1 MWKKLL
7 IAFVVLAV
15 ILLLSLDLIL
25 KRYVENEIRVW
36 TENPESPYAIRYEKL
51 KIEIFKGKVALKN
64 LEIHYKSA
72 VYDSL
77 KEAGAL
83 PQFTYAV
90 QLSFLEAE
98 VKDWMELLFRRK
110 FSVDHVV
117 LHSPF
122 ITRYRQEDAP
132 EKQLIKKQGEGKSRS
147 LREFLDYFSLDAISI
162 QNASVAQVS
171 VGRDSIENF
180 AINNINFTLNNLLI
194 SSEDFEE
201 EGRFVLP
208 DFEWDMENIHVR
220 LSKTNHVNIGKVTV
234 RKDKLYLSKVS
245 LTNETPYRKFIARQ
259 KWRKAHLEM
268 TADSISVDISR
279 MLEYFFTN
287 RLHIPAVSISG
298 MKIELAVNPNRDFED
313 QNQPLVSKK
322 IREIKSIMTI
332 DTLRVFNSKVDLK
345 ILIKEDRE
353 PGQMGIDR
361 MNITVLNITNDP
373 ERLAKNPWMEMHMTA
388 RNQKQGL
395 MDVHL
400 AFNIADKR
408 DSFTAKGKMEGI
420 DFAKFN
426 TITKDPI
433 EISFENGH
441 LHRVSFDI
449 SGNNQNATGIVHFD
463 YKDLEVMLLQTD
475 EKEGESKGHF
485 FKKMLSGLINGA
497 IKTENLVDKKN
508 YKYANVTIDKPLN
521 KGHIGYILDVVSEGV
536 LQITTRRGVLS
547 EDTPKAKKREERNE
561 KRKMKKEEKQKDN

>member
-7 IAFVVLAV
+7 IAFVVLV
-15 ILLLSLDLIL
+15 VTFVLSLDFIL

-36 TENPESPYAIRYEKL
+36 TENPESPYDISYEKL
-51 KIEIFKGKVALKN
+51 KIELFKGKVALRN

-83 PQFTYAV
+83 PPFTYAV

-98 VKDWMELLFRRK
+98 VKDWKELLFRRK
-110 FSVDHVV
+110 FSVDHVI
-117 LHSPF
+117 LYSPL
-122 ITRYRQEDAP
+122 IIRYQQEDAAP
-132 EKQLIKKQGEGKSRS
+132 KPTEKQDEGKSRS
-147 LREFLDYFSLDAISI
+147 FREFLDYFSLDAISI

-180 AINNINFTLNNLLI
+180 AINNINFTLNNLLL

-208 DFEWDMENIHVR
+208 EFEWDMENIHVR
-220 LSKTNHVNIGKVTV
+220 LSKSNHIYIGKVAV
-234 RKDKLYLSKVS
+234 RKDKLLLSQVA
-245 LTNETPYRKFIARQ
+245 LTNDTPYRKFITRQ

-279 MLEYFFTN
+279 LLEYFFTN
-287 RLHIPAVSISG
+287 RLHIPSVAISG
-298 MKIELAVNPNRDFED
+298 MKIDLAVNPNRDFED
-313 QNQPLVSKK
+313 QNRPLVSKR
-322 IREIKSIMTI
+322 IREIKSIMSI

-353 PGQMGIDR
+353 PGQMSIDR
-361 MNITVLNITNDP
+361 MNLTVLNITNDP
-373 ERLAKNPWMEMHMTA
+373 EQLAKNPWMEMHMTA
-388 RNQKQGL
+388 RNQRQGL
-395 MDVHL
+395 IDLHF
-400 AFNIADKR
+400 AFNIPDKR
-408 DSFTAKGKMEGI
+408 DLFTAKGKLEGI
-420 DFAKFN
+420 DFEKFN
-426 TITKDPI
+426 SITKEPI
-433 EISFENGH
+433 DISFEKGR
-441 LHRVSFDI
+441 LHKVTFDI
-449 SGNNQNATGIVHFD
+449 TGNNKTATGIVHFD
-463 YKDLEVMLLQTD
+463 YEDLHVLLLQAD

-521 KGHIGYILDVVSEGV
+521 KGHIGYILDVISDGV
-536 LQITTRRGVLS
+536 LQITTRRGQLS
-547 EDTPKAKKREERNE
+547 DNSPKE
-561 KRKMKKEEKQKDN
+561 KRREKRRLKKEEKQKDN